1 MRHKLTIAI
10 EVLLIA
16 AAIAAVYFI
25 FKHPDRHDDKTNSP
39 QPVSV
44 TPKKALA
51 CQRYTL
57 ADAKQ
62 LLGQSAKASTSPKT
76 DSSGGNLYTS
86 SCTYTKQALPGQESS
101 AKQSSTLTIRQPQS
115 EKGVQSNQGEFGP
128 LIPKDAQIVDG
139 YGDKAFWDPDHG
151 ELNILKAYIWYEF
164 SIGPTNPGDR
174 TLDQTKPMAD
184 LLLPKL

>member
-1 MRHKLTIAI
+1 MRHKLTIAF

-16 AAIAAVYFI
+16 AAVAAVYFI
-25 FKHPDRHDDKTNSP
+25 FKHPDRHDDKTSS
-39 QPVSV
+39 QPPAAV

-57 ADAKQ
+57 VDAKQ
-62 LLGQSAKASTSPKT
+62 LLGQSAKASTSPT
-76 DSSGGNLYTS
+76 ADSNGGNLYTS
-86 SCTYTKQALPGQESS
+86 SCTYTEQVLPGQQTSV
-101 AKQSSTLTIRQPQS
+101 KQSSTLIIRQPQS

-128 LIPKDAQIVDG
+128 LIPKDAQVIDG
-139 YGDKAFWDPDHG
+139 YGDKAFWDPERG
-151 ELNILKAYIWYEF
+151 ELNILKADIWYEF
-164 SIGPTNPGDR
+164 SIGPTNPSER